1 MAQLCNLDADN
12 KPSDIQN
19 ALCGMLT
26 SFLRLASVI
35 VVAALAAGLSFA
47 QNENSGFPEDWTH
60 HRKVFSNPGTFDE
73 AMKSGSFEKW
83 NKIVSDPRFTFQQHK
98 RREHPRSDKDKD
110 RKEGKDKGPQM
121 SPPLDRDWSATLGGA
136 GVAPGIYPAKWQF
149 SVTNAPSCS
158 DYVVFPVNK
167 AGVSGS
173 QPNIVGYQNLYVNAG
188 GTGVCLGTAPTVL
201 FSYFVGAGTVQT
213 SPVLGLSV
221 GQVVY
226 VESIT
231 GGSKFHVLKGAG
243 TGGSN
248 GTIAAPVAPGTGNT
262 ATDVAL
268 VMNGGVSVTRS
279 SPFYDYAH
287 DVAYVGDDSGKLH
300 KFTPVFNG
308 TPAEVVSSGADVWP
322 AIVSSQASKILT
334 APVNDNNI
342 VFVGDSAGFL
352 YSVNGTTGSGSGG
365 VITSGQVGSGTGIVD
380 APMVDSAAGT
390 VYVFVGASVVNPT
403 NSAVVVFNVSSGNI
417 GSGSTGTAAF
427 VGT

>member
-188 GTGVCLGTAPTVL
+188 GTGVCPGTAPTVL

-231 GGSKFHVLKGAG
+231 GGSKFHVLK
-243 TGGSN
+243 
-248 GTIAAPVAPGTGNT
+248 VL
-262 ATDVAL
+262 D
-268 VMNGGVSVTRS
+268 RR
-279 SPFYDYAH
+279 
-287 DVAYVGDDSGKLH
+287 
-300 KFTPVFNG
+300 
-308 TPAEVVSSGADVWP
+308 
-322 AIVSSQASKILT
+322 Q
-334 APVNDNNI
+334 
-342 VFVGDSAGFL
+342 
-352 YSVNGTTGSGSGG
+352 
-365 VITSGQVGSGTGIVD
+365 
-380 APMVDSAAGT
+380 
-390 VYVFVGASVVNPT
+390 
-403 NSAVVVFNVSSGNI
+403 
-417 GSGSTGTAAF
+417 
-427 VGT
+427 